1 MILIAVEN
9 NGCVY
14 AYSKEK
20 KLLFTKSGELYNYN
34 ENSVAIQRKVNKDI
48 IDVYD
53 ANGNLICTYPYD
65 LVNLDNIRGQIL

>member
-1 MILIAVEN
+1 MILIAVEK
-9 NGCVY
+9 NGYVHT
-14 AYSKEK
+14 YSKEK

-34 ENSVAIQRKVNKDI
+34 ENTVAIQRKGNKDI

-65 LVNLDNIRGQIL
+65 LVNLDNILGQIL